1 MIWTGLTIVTALGS
15 ALVAGV
21 FYGFSGLVMPAL
33 ARLTAAEGIAAMQAI
48 NVSAVTPGF
57 MTGFLGTA
65 LLCAAVLVG
74 GWFGRADGWAIAGAL
89 LYLVGTVGVTILA
102 NVPRN
107 DMLAALDPMAAD
119 APAAWMGYLSGW
131 TLWNH
136 LRGLAGLAAAA
147 ALIVS
152 LL

>member
-1 MIWTGLTIVTALGS
+1 MIWTGLTVVTALGS
-15 ALVAGV
+15 AVVAGV
-21 FYGFSGLVMPAL
+21 FYGFSVFVMPAL
-33 ARLTAAEGIAAMQAI
+33 ARLPAAEGIAAMQAI

-57 MTGFLGTA
+57 MIGLLGTA
-65 LLCAAVLVG
+65 TLCAVVLAAG
-74 GWFGRADGWAIAGAL
+74 LFGRADGWAIAGAL
-89 LYLVGTVGVTILA
+89 LYLVGTLGVTILA

-107 DMLAALDPMAAD
+107 DMLAALDPTVAD
-119 APAAWMGYLSGW
+119 AAAVWIRYRSGW

-136 LRGLAGLAAAA
+136 LRGLAALAAAA